1 MRDLQNFMAWSLTF
15 DFRKFEIQSEVDS
28 NWWTLLDPSPS
39 FSLPCYPHLLLLPSQ
54 LWRSLDVII
63 FHLRTTWPSSHARP
77 KSKKDNSFVSL
88 KGHDC
93 FPSGTVSISST
104 VLKMEV
110 LFLHSV
116 VIEIQTWSD
125 YSIGL
130 VSPKFPFICSF
141 PLPFFFVPLQFY
153 LLE

>member
-1 MRDLQNFMAWSLTF
+1 MESLRSITQ
-15 DFRKFEIQSEVDS
+15 RLIA
-28 NWWTLLDPSPS
+28 
-39 FSLPCYPHLLLLPSQ
+39 LLPTPPPPA
-54 LWRSLDVII
+54 LTGEVWM
-63 FHLRTTWPSSHARP
+63 SSYFICVSRDRHHVP
-77 KSKKDNSFVSL
+77 IQKSKKDNSFVSL
-88 KGHDC
+88 KGHNC

-116 VIEIQTWSD
+116 VIDIQTWSD

-130 VSPKFPFICSF
+130 VSPKFLFICRF